1 MTFVNNQIRPFK
13 PVLALP
19 QTSGGTRLPSFRHP
33 TNKPKTSLDHYPQDI
48 AAASSSF
55 VSKFD
60 TEAYT

>member
-1 MTFVNNQIRPFK
+1 MNFVNNQIRPFK

-33 TNKPKTSLDHYPQDI
+33 KPKTSLDHYPQHQDVTN
-48 AAASSSF
+48 SF